1 MAVSI
6 ELRPLASADLPAVV
20 ELNNAAYP
28 AVPIFDEQQMT
39 DLVALSRQAIVAVRD
54 DEVLGFLITIGP
66 GSSYDSENYVFFA
79 ERAAAA
85 GTRCLYIDRI
95 VLAEAARGA
104 GLGRR
109 LYDSVFALASAEGL
123 GEVTCEVNIEP
134 PNPESLAFHARMG
147 FERVGE
153 QSTKGGAFVVALLA
167 APVRT
172 TP

>member
-1 MAVSI
+1 MNI
-6 ELRPLASADLPAVV
+6 ELRPFAPADLPAVV

-28 AVPIFDEQQMT
+28 AVPIFDLRQMA
-39 DLVALSRQAIVAVRD
+39 DLVSQATQAVVAVRD
-54 DEVLGFLITIGP
+54 GTVLGFLITIGP
-66 GSSYDSENYVFFA
+66 DSAYDSENYVYFTKRA
-79 ERAAAA
+79 ETA

-95 VLAEAARGA
+95 VLAEEARGA

-109 LYDSVFALASAEGL
+109 LYETVFTLAAEKGL

-167 APVRT
+167 APVGT

>member
-1 MAVSI
+1 MSI
-6 ELRPLASADLPAVV
+6 ELRPLEPADLPAVV
-20 ELNNAAYP
+20 EVNNAAYP
-28 AVPIFDEQQMT
+28 AVPIFDQRQMA
-39 DLVALSRQAIVAVRD
+39 DLVSFAKQAVVAVRD
-54 DEVLGFLITIGP
+54 GAVLGFLVTIGP
-66 GSSYDSENYVFFA
+66 GSAYDSENYRFFS
-79 ERAAAA
+79 ERAEAA
-85 GTRCLYIDRI
+85 GAGCLYIDRI
-95 VLAEAARGA
+95 VLTEAARGA

-109 LYDSVFALASAEGL
+109 LYETVFALASEEGL

-153 QSTKGGAFVVALLA
+153 QSTKGSAFVVALLA